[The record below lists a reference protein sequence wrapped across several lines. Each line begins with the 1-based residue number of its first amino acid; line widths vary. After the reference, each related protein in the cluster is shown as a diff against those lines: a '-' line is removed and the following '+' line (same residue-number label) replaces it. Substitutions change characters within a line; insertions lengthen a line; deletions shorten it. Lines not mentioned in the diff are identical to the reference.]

1 MIIHFEKLLV
11 VPPHPHG
18 SVITLWNFV
27 LQTLLTMATH
37 MFITIIRACFN
48 RTFHALNTLM
58 THEIT
63 VLSVT
68 H

>member
-1 MIIHFEKLLV
+1 MII
-11 VPPHPHG
+11 
-18 SVITLWNFV
+18 ILWNLG
-27 LQTLLTMATH
+27 LQTLLTMG
-37 MFITIIRACFN
+37 MNVFITIIRACFN
-48 RTFHALNTLM
+48 RTFQALNTLM